1 MRSLQNTAEIFRD
14 HAGLSRCTQ
23 AHIIALTYVNAT
35 NASHEGRGMAV
46 TFRVPSAHQGPAP
59 PVGPQTTSVGLVQG

>member
-1 MRSLQNTAEIFRD
+1 MRSLQNSAEIFRD

-46 TFRVPSAHQGPAP
+46 TCRSPSEALTKVLRLQSALKRHR
-59 PVGPQTTSVGLVQG
+59 